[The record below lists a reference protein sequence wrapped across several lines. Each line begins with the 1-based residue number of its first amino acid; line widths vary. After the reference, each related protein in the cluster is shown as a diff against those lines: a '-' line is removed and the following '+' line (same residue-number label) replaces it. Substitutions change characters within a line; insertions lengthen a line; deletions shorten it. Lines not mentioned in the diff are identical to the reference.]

1 VRQENDMADLSTDKL
16 VTRSEH
22 GVGWATFNR
31 PERHNAVS
39 LEMWQALGDALAR
52 FEADPDVRV
61 VVLTGAGGKAFA
73 AGADISEFGA
83 QRANDAQR
91 KRYGETSTRSFQA
104 LSGCT
109 KPVIAAIRG
118 YCIGGGLLIA
128 MAADVRF
135 ATEGSRFGVPAA
147 KLGLGYDYGGVAAL
161 ARLVGPAS
169 AADILFSARQLD
181 AEEALRI
188 GLVNFVVEDDALESR
203 IAEYTGRIVDNAPLT
218 IQAIKAS
225 LRVLSGYTKLPGA
238 SEVEALVSRCYE
250 SDDYREGRTA
260 FMEKRKPVFKGL

>member
-1 VRQENDMADLSTDKL
+1 MLQLSTDKL
-16 VTRSEH
+16 TARIEN
-22 GVGWATFNR
+22 GVGWVTFNR

-39 LEMWQALGDALAR
+39 LDMWQALGDAIDR

-73 AGADISEFGA
+73 AGADISEFGS

-91 KRYGETSTRSFQA
+91 KHYGQVSSRSFKA
-104 LSGCT
+104 LSGCS

-135 ATEGSRFGVPAA
+135 ATEASRFGVPAA
-147 KLGLGYDYGGVAAL
+147 KLGLGYDYAGVASL

-169 AADILFSARQLD
+169 AADILFSARQLEAD
-181 AEEALRI
+181 EALRI
-188 GLVNFVVEDDALESR
+188 GLVNFVVDDDDLEHR
-203 IAEYTGRIVDNAPLT
+203 IAEYTARIVDNAPLT
-218 IQAIKAS
+218 IHAIKAS
-225 LRVLSGYTKLPGA
+225 LGVLSGYTKLPGRD
-238 SEVEALVSRCYE
+238 EVEALVARCYE

-260 FMEKRKPVFKGL
+260 FMEKRKPVFKGR